1 MEESYKGKA
10 IRLRKK
16 GKTYAEI
23 LQEVPVAKSTLS
35 VWFRNVQLSA
45 PQVQLISAKKRASA
59 GRGAAA
65 QKKKRLRQTQAL
77 LTQGIEDVGKLS
89 GRELWLI
96 GVALYWAEG
105 SKQRVSSVSTGLLFS
120 NSDPAMLKVFLS
132 WLRLLKVPDR
142 DRVFELYV
150 HTSRKDDVQEFQGWW
165 ERALDLPKGSFSRV
179 YYKKGSV
186 LTNRQNVADL
196 YHGLI
201 RIRVRASTSL
211 NRQVQGWVEGIAS
224 Q

>member
-1 MEESYKGKA
+1 MKVTYREKA

-35 VWFRNVQLSA
+35 VWFRGVQLST
-45 PQVQLISAKKRASA
+45 PQKQIISTKKRAA
-59 GRGAAA
+59 ADRGALA
-65 QKKKRLRQTQAL
+65 QKNKRLKQIQIL
-77 LTQGIEDVGKLS
+77 LTQGVKDVGKLS
-89 GRELWLI
+89 DRELWLI

-120 NSDPAMLKVFLS
+120 NSDPAMLRVFLS
-132 WLRLLKVPDR
+132 WLRLLKVPDS

-150 HTSRKDDVQEFQGWW
+150 HTSRKDDVQKFQRWW

-179 YYKKGSV
+179 YYKKGSIV
-186 LTNRQNVADL
+186 TNRQNVADL

-211 NRQVQGWVEGIAS
+211 NRQVQGWVVGIAS